1 MAGSNN
7 GGSGQDG
14 GSKTEGLAGGG
25 LKVRP
30 WAGVCL
36 SSPAN
41 PYGMAMAAGGG
52 TQARWRRGPEWR
64 GWSSELGNAREEVKA
79 VGVLWGACARQRRA
93 ARSDGGAVRRRRGE
107 TRSGRTR
114 DRVLAE
120 SRDPGPRRRGQTCGG
135 GQRGHVR
142 TQRGH
147 SEAGLHSRPR
157 ARPGAP
163 GPRRRVG
170 SEEGVARHGRPCLRV
185 P

>member
-93 ARSDGGAVRRRRGE
+93 ARSDGDRAKLGQGKLGIVCSRSPGILGRDGGVRHAAVVIVAVFAHSGA
-107 TRSGRTR
+107 T
-114 DRVLAE
+114 
-120 SRDPGPRRRGQTCGG
+120 
-135 GQRGHVR
+135 
-142 TQRGH
+142 
-147 SEAGLHSRPR
+147 
-157 ARPGAP
+157 ARPAC
-163 GPRRRVG
+163 VHAC
-170 SEEGVARHGRPCLRV
+170 ARG
-185 P
+185 